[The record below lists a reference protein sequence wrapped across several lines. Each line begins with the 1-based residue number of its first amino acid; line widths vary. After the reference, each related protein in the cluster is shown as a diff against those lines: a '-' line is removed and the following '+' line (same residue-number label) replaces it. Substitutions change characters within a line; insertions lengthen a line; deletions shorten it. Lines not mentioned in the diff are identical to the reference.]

1 MFIKF
6 DSLKE
11 EEKEKKK
18 KKERVP
24 KLAKKLNKLF
34 T

>member
-18 KKERVP
+18 KGEGAKVGKEV
-24 KLAKKLNKLF
+24 K
-34 T
+34 

>member
-11 EEKEKKK
+11 GGREGKVKKGEGAKVGKEVK
-18 KKERVP
+18 
-24 KLAKKLNKLF
+24 
-34 T
+34 